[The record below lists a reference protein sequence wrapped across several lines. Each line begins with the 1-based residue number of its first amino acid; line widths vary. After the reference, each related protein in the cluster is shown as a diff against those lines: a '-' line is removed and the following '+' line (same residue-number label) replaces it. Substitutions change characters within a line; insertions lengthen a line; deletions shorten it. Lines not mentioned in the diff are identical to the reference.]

1 MTIQSEDRAA
11 RAKFIERAHQLFETK
26 LRDQLIKDHERSVVL
41 IDGRSGDYEIQSMY
55 EPRFRATERLLARQ
69 PSAVIVPEH
78 IVPEDFAY
86 DVPSTVA
93 LLPSVKQLRPSKYGY
108 VTIDPRIRD

>member
-1 MTIQSEDRAA
+1 MTIQHQDRAE
-11 RAKFIERAHQLFETK
+11 RAKFIARAHQLFDTK

-55 EPRFRATERLLARQ
+55 EPRFLATERLRARQ
-69 PSAVIVPEH
+69 PNAVIVPEH

-86 DVPSTVA
+86 DVPVVIA
-93 LLPSVKQLRPSKYGY
+93 
-108 VTIDPRIRD
+108 DDE